1 MSVEGVDFEFM
12 KTQYEL
18 LLGRSMAE
26 RVVSVLKLGQ
36 YPDFSHRDSFRPW
49 VRSVV

>member
-1 MSVEGVDFEFM
+1 MPVEGVDFEFM

-36 YPDFSHRDSFRPW
+36 YPPMQ
-49 VRSVV
+49 